1 MPIYILNKYL
11 VTVSMVKVVGF
22 CKFNTFQITGTI
34 LYTTN
39 STNKMKLKHLLLLC
53 LMTTSIIAQHF
64 TIARLH
70 YGGGGDWYSNPSSL
84 PNLLNY
90 LQTHTAIIAADKEAR
105 IQLTDDN
112 LYSYPYLY
120 MTGHGNVR
128 FTDAEI
134 IRLRTFLLRGGFL
147 HADDNYGMDPSFRRE
162 IKRVFPEKE
171 LIPLPHNHPIFHQ
184 VYDFNNG
191 LPKVHEHNNKPPQAL
206 ALYEDDRILVI
217 YTYESDLGDGWEDAE
232 VHNDPNYIREA
243 ALQMGVNIIHFAL
256 TQ

>member
-1 MPIYILNKYL
+1 
-11 VTVSMVKVVGF
+11 
-22 CKFNTFQITGTI
+22 
-34 LYTTN
+34 
-39 STNKMKLKHLLLLC
+39 MKLKYLILVC
-53 LMTTSIIAQHF
+53 LMTTTIMAQHF

-84 PNLLNY
+84 PNLLHY
-90 LQTHTAIIAADKEAR
+90 LQTHTAIISADKEAR
-105 IQLTDDN
+105 IKLTDEN